1 MSTATPNPLGD
12 RRYEAMR
19 RAVDLA
25 RSGRHSNWWMVQA
38 QLRVEGYQLAHL
50 EWTAPQRDW
59 LNRLCAE
66 VRG

>member
-1 MSTATPNPLGD
+1 MSD
-12 RRYEAMR
+12 RAYEAMR

-25 RSGRHSNWWMVQA
+25 RSGRCHNWWTVQA
-38 QLRVEGYQLAHL
+38 RLRAEGFQIVHL

-66 VRG
+66 APRYGGRQWP